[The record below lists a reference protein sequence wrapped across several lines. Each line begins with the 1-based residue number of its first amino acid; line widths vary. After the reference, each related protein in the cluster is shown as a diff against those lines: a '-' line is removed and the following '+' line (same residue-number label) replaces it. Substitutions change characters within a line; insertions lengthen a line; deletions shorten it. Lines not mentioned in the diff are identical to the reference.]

1 MAGDEQD
8 QAEAL
13 DSDKLEGG
21 DFPSDRYQGANQ
33 YGITAAEEAWD
44 EPLEERIS
52 REVPDEPVRHD
63 RRPPVLVA
71 PDEGGIFDDE
81 AEAIALDESADDL
94 GALAEDDG
102 FSGDPSL
109 REESSERGQ
118 GGSAEE
124 AAMHIE
130 GDGDPLPDDLP

>member
-1 MAGDEQD
+1 MTGDEQD

-13 DSDKLEGG
+13 DSDELEGG
-21 DFPSDRYQGANQ
+21 DFPPDRYQGANQ

-44 EPLEERIS
+44 EPLDERIS

-63 RRPPVLVA
+63 DRPPVLVA

-81 AEAIALDESADDL
+81 AEAVAFDESADDV
-94 GALAEDDG
+94 GALAEDDA

-109 REESSERGQ
+109 RDEMSERGQ
-118 GGSAEE
+118 GVSAEE
-124 AAMHIE
+124 TAMHIE
-130 GDGDPLPDDLP
+130 GDGNPLPDDLP

>member
-1 MAGDEQD
+1 MTGDEQD
-8 QAEAL
+8 QAEAV
-13 DSDKLEGG
+13 DSDELEGG
-21 DFPSDRYQGANQ
+21 DFPPDRYQGANQ

-63 RRPPVLVA
+63 GRSPVLVA

-81 AEAIALDESADDL
+81 AAAVALDESANDV
-94 GALAEDDG
+94 GPLAEDDA
-102 FSGDPSL
+102 FSGDASL
-109 REESSERGQ
+109 REEASERGQ
-118 GGSAEE
+118 GRSAEE